1 MAVGEFC
8 NRNVVIARPDEGV
21 RTVAVRMRDYHV
33 GDVVVVASDADP
45 TPVGI
50 VTDRDLAIEVLAQ
63 DVRPE
68 DVTVGDLMSARL
80 VTLREDADLA
90 EATATMRGKAIRRLV
105 IVDGQG
111 LLVGVLTAD
120 DVVEVLAE
128 ELNDL
133 SRLVVYQGER
143 EAQRRLAL

>member
-1 MAVGEFC
+1 MAVAEFC
-8 NRNVVIARPDEGV
+8 NRNVVIARRDEGV
-21 RTVAVRMRDYHV
+21 RAVAARMRDYHV
-33 GDVVVVASDADP
+33 GDVVVVASDVDS

-50 VTDRDLAIEVLAQ
+50 VTDRDLVIEVLAQ
-63 DVRPE
+63 DVNPE
-68 DVTVGDLMSARL
+68 DVRIGDLMSDRL
-80 VTLREDADLA
+80 VTLREDAELA
-90 EATATMRGKAIRRLV
+90 EATATMRAKAIRRLV
-105 IVDGQG
+105 IVDAQG

-133 SRLVVYQGER
+133 ARLVVYQGER